1 MISFCCWWDCFCM
14 LSCILTITRLFV
26 YREPC
31 WELLLVLTMPAL
43 FSLSQHA
50 SPTFS
55 LGGSH
60 QVCCSLV
67 LVQFWVARNDWDLE
81 CFSTLT
87 GLVIRNWVF
96 RQIDFYIYFYFNCHC
111 YMVSLP
117 FIDKIGLKV
126 WKPISPHHIQHTVQC
141 IECCEILSQ
150 SSSFF
155 HFLVMLCLFF
165 LSFICEGGHQN
176 LLTIRNIRNVP

>member
-126 WKPISPHHIQHTVQC
+126 WKPIFSTSHSTHCTVYWMLWNPVTIQ
-141 IECCEILSQ
+141 
-150 SSSFF
+150 FF
-155 HFLVMLCLFF
+155 FPFFGHVMFFF